1 MIQVGV
7 IGTGFMAKTH
17 LDAYQKMKDVQVL
30 AVTAVNEERGKA
42 LAQTYGCEYLSTA
55 EEMMA
60 REDIHMID
68 VCTPTFVH
76 EKLVI
81 MAAEAGKHVIC
92 EKPLALTVEEVDN
105 IIEATKKAGVKF
117 MAAQV
122 LRFWPEYVEIKKLYD
137 NGDLGATQ
145 IVNASRLTQFPTWS
159 EWFKDVSKSGGGLY
173 DLHLH
178 DIDFLY
184 HLFGPVDSVY
194 ATGKKNEHGAWNHVV
209 SQLTFKNGSKANV
222 EASYQMPEGYPFTA
236 TFRIVGDEA
245 AADYQFSAGFNL
257 EKLDES
263 EGKLLVSKNGV
274 GLTYPEVENSNPYY
288 NELEYFVQCI
298 VQNKEPDRVQPE
310 DCKEVLKILTSIEA
324 SLESGE
330 KQFL

>member
-1 MIQVGV
+1 MIHVGV

-17 LDAYQKMKDVQVL
+17 LDAYQKMKDVRIM
-30 AVTAVNEERGKA
+30 AVTAVNEEKGKA
-42 LAQTYGCEYLSTA
+42 LAQSYECEFISTA

-60 REDIHMID
+60 RKDVHMID

-92 EKPLALTVEEVDN
+92 EKPLALSVEEVDSM
-105 IIEATKKAGVKF
+105 IAATKKAGVKF

-145 IVNASRLTQFPTWS
+145 IVYASRLTQFPTWS

-178 DIDFLY
+178 DIDYLY

-194 ATGKKNEHGAWNHVV
+194 ATGKKNENGAWNHVV
-209 SQLTFKNGSKANV
+209 SQLTFKNGSKACV

-236 TFRIVGDEA
+236 TLRIVGDEA
-245 AADYQFSAGFNL
+245 AADYHFSAGYNL
-257 EKLDES
+257 ENLDES
-263 EGKLLVSKNGV
+263 EGRLLLSKSRV

-310 DCKEVLKILTSIEA
+310 DSKEVLKILIAIEA
-324 SLESGE
+324 SLENGE